1 MSFRPLPTMPDKMA
15 KMVIGQ
21 RCVDGKSNEIT
32 AIPLLLET
40 LAPEGTVVTMDA
52 MGTQKIIAQAFL
64 GKKADYRLALDKET
78 KAPSTTT

>member
-1 MSFRPLPTMPDKMA
+1 MPDKMA

-32 AIPLLLET
+32 AIPLLLAT

-52 MGTQKIIAQAFL
+52 MGTQNRSGFSRQKKPIIFWL
-64 GKKADYRLALDKET
+64 
-78 KAPSTTT
+78 